1 MGTEVVT
8 SVEAADHCQMP
19 GGLWDTERFPVT
31 HVPPEGDQKGAK
43 VSSLCQGFP
52 GRVLPP
58 KWIVF
63 SSLGASMHT
72 PESPSAFEKK
82 KIQGHLGDSVG

>member
-31 HVPPEGDQKGAK
+31 RVPPEGDQKGAK
-43 VSSLCQGFP
+43 VSKSRQQGP
-52 GRVLPP
+52 SKELKTKPTTP
-58 KWIVF
+58 KWGPG
-63 SSLGASMHT
+63 LA
-72 PESPSAFEKK
+72 
-82 KIQGHLGDSVG
+82 